1 MYRIVAR
8 HCDGS
13 INYFERWFLMKL
25 NDSLQWI
32 GAVFII
38 IGHVCNSIGPDAYP
52 YNIVAFT
59 LGTIAFM
66 SWTIRVKNKPQFI
79 VNAVAIVTC
88 LIGLVKAY
96 S

>member
-1 MYRIVAR
+1 VYRIVAY

-13 INYFERWFLMKL
+13 GNYFEGWFLMKL

-38 IGHVCNSIGPDAYP
+38 IGHVCNSIGPDMYP

-59 LGTIAFM
+59 IGTLAFM
-66 SWTIRVKNKPQFI
+66 IWTIRVKNRPQFV
-79 VNAVAIVTC
+79 VNAVSIGTC
-88 LIGLVKAY
+88 LFGLVKAY
-96 S
+96 A